1 MCCATNKLDHTPREV
16 DAHRHT
22 STHAFSGTKLYLGKE
37 PFFWFGGSSSWWWWI
52 SDPSNSYA
60 SGLAAQLA
68 LRESLS
74 WLTKEA
80 GMGLVV
86 VLVFLPLFTDRLWPQ
101 RLQTHFL
108 SPGNGFLIVFPQ
120 TFHIGLT
127 GNAEQGENYWEL
139 FDFVEISA
147 GHHPWLLRQFIDAS
161 HWSPD
166 ASQNSRQRQAC
177 KLVNTLSMG
186 LGVPLTFMSL
196 DSLESWIPHLQNE
209 DDHLCCLPSY
219 GTHEGTRPSLNRKVL
234 LGQGGAMLM
243 RGTGEGQSF
252 SAKFLL
258 GANSWDKWTGSC
270 FVLPYFIVK
279 LRILKS

>member
-37 PFFWFGGSSSWWWWI
+37 PFFWFGGPSSWWWWI

-101 RLQTHFL
+101 RLQTHFFISWKWFSNSI
-108 SPGNGFLIVFPQ
+108 SPDFSYRVNWKCWTRRKLLGIVWFCRDFSRPSPLIVETIYRRVTLEPRCQ
-120 TFHIGLT
+120 SKQQ
-127 GNAEQGENYWEL
+127 AK
-139 FDFVEISA
+139 
-147 GHHPWLLRQFIDAS
+147 AS
-161 HWSPD
+161 M
-166 ASQNSRQRQAC
+166 QAC
-177 KLVNTLSMG
+177 
-186 LGVPLTFMSL
+186 
-196 DSLESWIPHLQNE
+196 
-209 DDHLCCLPSY
+209 
-219 GTHEGTRPSLNRKVL
+219 
-234 LGQGGAMLM
+234 
-243 RGTGEGQSF
+243 
-252 SAKFLL
+252 
-258 GANSWDKWTGSC
+258 
-270 FVLPYFIVK
+270 
-279 LRILKS
+279 